1 MRNERKLEIDW
12 RPAWRA
18 ALDLIDW
25 MLDVAARQVADFAD
39 DLARI
44 EGVRDYLH
52 GSVCGGPAA
61 EVPVE
66 DLLFV
71 LGLFIAEV
79 ELDCGEPGIREVL
92 GALEPALRGRPA
104 GEG

>member
-1 MRNERKLEIDW
+1 MRNEREAEIDW

-25 MLDVAARQVADFAD
+25 MLDVAARQVADFGE
-39 DLARI
+39 DLERI

-52 GSVCGGPAA
+52 GSVCGCPASEGPA
-61 EVPVE
+61 E

-79 ELDCGEPGIREVL
+79 ELDCGQPGIREVL
-92 GALEPALRGRPA
+92 GALEPALRGRP
-104 GEG
+104 GREG